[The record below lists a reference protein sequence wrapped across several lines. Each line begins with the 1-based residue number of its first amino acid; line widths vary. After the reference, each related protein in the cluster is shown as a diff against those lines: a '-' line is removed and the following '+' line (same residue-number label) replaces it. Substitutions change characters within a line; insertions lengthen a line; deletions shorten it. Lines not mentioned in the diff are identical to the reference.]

1 MARRT
6 YMVIERFRDGDAK
19 SVYARFREQGR
30 MAPDGLTYIA
40 SWVDEDLACCW
51 QVMETDDP
59 ALLEEWMTQWRDLV
73 DFEVHAVLA
82 SAEAAERVLPT
93 N

>member
-1 MARRT
+1 MAT
-6 YMVIERFRDGDAK
+6 YMVIERFRDGDASPSTRASASTAAWRPK
-19 SVYARFREQGR
+19 GWSTS
-30 MAPDGLTYIA
+30 P

-73 DFEVHAVLA
+73 DFEVYAVLG